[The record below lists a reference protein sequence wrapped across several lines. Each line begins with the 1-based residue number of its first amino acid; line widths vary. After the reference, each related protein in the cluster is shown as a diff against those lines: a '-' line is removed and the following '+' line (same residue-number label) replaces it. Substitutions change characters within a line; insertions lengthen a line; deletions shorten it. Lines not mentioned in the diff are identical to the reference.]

1 MLLSSAM
8 RLYKFLDKKFALRA
22 LHQRRLKIAR
32 LTGLNDPFEMLPFDY
47 SDRVSRLAVEMMLPE
62 LDERA
67 GWICFSRSWANPV
80 VWAHYAD
87 QHRGIC
93 LGYDVP
99 DDFCQAIIYVEGRKP
114 FPDLMAMT
122 EPDRLAVV
130 NAMLFTKFAD
140 WRYEDEIRVTVKLDQ
155 ETKTNGLFFKD
166 FGDDLKLAEIIVG
179 IRSQTCRREIDA
191 ALEQASEANIMR
203 AQAAS
208 DCFAI
213 VPSSDAVR
221 NHDDLTYYTRR
232 RNIIHPIEFHREP
245 GRSFTD
251 ASGTPGNE

>member
-1 MLLSSAM
+1 MLLSSVM
-8 RLYKFLDKKFALRA
+8 RLYKFLDKRFGLRA
-22 LHQRRLKIAR
+22 LHERRLKTAR
-32 LTGLNDPFEMLPFDY
+32 LTGMNDPFEMLPFDH
-47 SDRVSRLAVEMMLPE
+47 SDRVSRLAVEMMLAE

-67 GWICFSRSWANPV
+67 GWLCFSRTWTNPV

-87 QHRGIC
+87 QHRGLC
-93 LGYDVP
+93 LAFDVP
-99 DDFCQAIIYVEGRKP
+99 DGFCQPITYVEERKP

-122 EPDRLAVV
+122 EPDQLAAV

-166 FGDDLKLAEIIVG
+166 FADDLRVSEVIVG

-191 ALEQASEANIMR
+191 ALGQASEATIIR

-208 DCFAI
+208 DRFAI
-213 VPSSDAVR
+213 GPSSDPVR
-221 NHDDLTYYTRR
+221 NHDDLTYYLRR
-232 RNIIHPIEFHREP
+232 SNILHPVEFYRE
-245 GRSFTD
+245 
-251 ASGTPGNE
+251 A